1 MQESVDGLWARN
13 HFPVIM
19 ESNMSWYFNE
29 IMYSDMEEVEF
40 TFPTLEFRGF
50 HPHPKKKE
58 LADVPVD

>member
-1 MQESVDGLWARN
+1 
-13 HFPVIM
+13 M

-29 IMYSDMEEVEF
+29 IMYSDMDEVEF

-58 LADVPVD
+58 LADVPID